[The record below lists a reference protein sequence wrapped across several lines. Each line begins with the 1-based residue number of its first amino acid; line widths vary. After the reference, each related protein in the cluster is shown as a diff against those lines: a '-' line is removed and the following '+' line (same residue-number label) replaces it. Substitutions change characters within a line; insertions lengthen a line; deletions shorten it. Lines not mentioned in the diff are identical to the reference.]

1 MELEVLKFGGSS
13 LASSEALLRVA
24 EVLVARKQ
32 NKKIVVCSAMGGIT
46 GALLAAG
53 QHASSGNLTYKVEC
67 EAIRSRHLEA
77 IAGLGLPDVLKGDVV
92 SEISGILEEIDGL
105 CQGMALLGEF
115 SDRSSDALVSCGER
129 MAVPMVAALLTAAGL
144 SVKRV
149 DAREW
154 ICTDAQHGAASVD
167 VLKTTAA
174 IQTGASGEYDV
185 LITEGFIGRGPDG
198 ATTTLG
204 RGGSDYTASLI
215 ARAVDARF
223 LEKSTDVQGMMT
235 ADPRMVP
242 DAKII
247 PEMSYEEAM
256 ELCHFGAKVIYHPTI
271 APLQESGIPLIVRST
286 FARDN
291 HPGTRIVQS
300 PAESVTVRG
309 LSSISEIALLT
320 LVGGSIIGK
329 PGFSRRVFTACAQAR
344 VNVVL
349 ITQSSSE
356 HSITLAVSEADL
368 PAAEAALHEEFDA
381 DLALGRLQGLRV
393 DREMSIVALVGGG
406 MAATTGVSGRAFEA
420 LGAAG
425 VNVRAIAQGST
436 ERNIS
441 IVVASAEVPAALRA
455 LHFAFFH
462 PAMEQLNLVCL
473 GVGQV
478 GGTLLDQ
485 IHAATPHLLVRGI
498 DIRVVALAR
507 SESHLLAVNGLDLSN
522 WRDDLKSSGRRHTDP
537 REVLEAV
544 ADLRLPNLVFV
555 DNTASSAI
563 AALGVQALSMGMHWV
578 SSNKAA
584 ASGPLAEWNRALDT
598 ARSKGLRILYETNVG
613 AALPIVQT
621 IGSLRATGDSIHEIQ
636 AVLSGSLNFI
646 FSKVGAGESFVDAV
660 VEARS
665 LGYTEPDPRMDLS
678 GADVARKITI
688 LARLADAEVEL
699 TDVEIESFL
708 PSHLFEGSAED
719 FMTSLPEAD
728 LSHLKHKDGVPRFV
742 ASFKEGRC
750 AVGLQWLDPSHPL
763 AQLQGTDNQVMIYSD
778 RYPHSPL
785 IIRGAGAGAALTA
798 GGVFADILQLASHQP

>member
-13 LASSEALLRVA
+13 LASSDALLRVA
-24 EVLVARKQ
+24 EVLVARKPD
-32 NKKIVVCSAMGGIT
+32 KKIVVCSAMGGIT
-46 GALLAAG
+46 SALLEAGKFAADG
-53 QHASSGNLTYKVEC
+53 MEGYREAC
-67 EAIRSRHLEA
+67 AAIRSRHLQA
-77 IAGLGLPDVLKGDVV
+77 IEGLDLPIELKHNVAT
-92 SEISGILEEIDGL
+92 EISAILEEVDGL

-129 MAVPMVAALLTAAGL
+129 MAVPMVAALLEAAGL
-144 SVKRV
+144 EVKRV
-149 DAREW
+149 DARNW
-154 ICTDAQHGAASVD
+154 ILTDAQHGAASVD
-167 VLKTTAA
+167 VAQTTAA
-174 IQTGASGEYDV
+174 IASGVGGAYDV

-215 ARAVDARF
+215 ARAVGAKF
-223 LEKSTDVQGMMT
+223 LEKSTDVRGMMT

-242 DAKII
+242 DAAII

-291 HPGTRIVQS
+291 HPGTRIVQAPS
-300 PAESVTVRG
+300 ESVTVRG
-309 LSSISEIALLT
+309 LSSISEMALLT
-320 LVGGSIIGK
+320 LVGGSIIGR

-381 DLALGRLQGLRV
+381 DLELGRLQGLRV
-393 DREMSIVALVGGG
+393 DKAMSIVALVGGG

-425 VNVRAIAQGST
+425 INVRAIAQGST

-441 IVVASAEVPAALRA
+441 IVVASEEVPAALRA

-462 PAMEQLNLVCL
+462 PAVEQLNLVCM

-485 IHAATPHLLVRGI
+485 IQAATSHLLARGI

-507 SESHLLAVNGLDLSN
+507 SKSHLLAVGGLDLTD
-522 WRDDLKSSGRRHTDP
+522 WREALKSDGRPHADP
-537 REVLEAV
+537 REVLDAV

-555 DNTASSAI
+555 DNTASADI
-563 AALGVQALSMGMHWV
+563 AGLGPVALEMGMHWV
-578 SSNKAA
+578 SSNKVA
-584 ASGPLAEWNRALDT
+584 ASGPQASWNAALDV
-598 ARSKGLRILYETNVG
+598 ARSKGLRVLYETNVG
-613 AALPIVQT
+613 AALPVIQT
-621 IGSLRATGDSIHEIQ
+621 LGSLRATGDRIHAIQ

-660 VEARS
+660 VEARN

-688 LARLADAEVEL
+688 LARLAGAEMEL
-699 TDVEIESFL
+699 TDVKITPFL
-708 PSHLFEGSAED
+708 PAHLFEGSAEE
-719 FMTSLPEAD
+719 FMNKLPQAD
-728 LSHLKHKDGVPRFV
+728 LSGLQREKGVPRFV
-742 ASFKEGRC
+742 ANYKDGQC
-750 AVGLQWLDPSHPL
+750 TIGLQWLESEHPL
-763 AQLQGTDNQVMIYSD
+763 AQLNGTDNQVMVYSD
-778 RYPHSPL
+778 RYPQSPL